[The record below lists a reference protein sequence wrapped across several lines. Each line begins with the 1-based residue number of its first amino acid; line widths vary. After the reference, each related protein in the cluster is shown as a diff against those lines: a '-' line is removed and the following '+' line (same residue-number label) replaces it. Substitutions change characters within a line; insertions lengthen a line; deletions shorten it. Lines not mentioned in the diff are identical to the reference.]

1 MSIAGVVVVHE
12 PVPELE
18 RCLSAL
24 KPQVDE
30 LVVVSNLGLELPVPE
45 GARLIR
51 NDEPA
56 GFAANANRGIAETAG
71 EFVVVCNP
79 DTEADPGALAVL
91 LAFAE
96 FHQRMGIAGPELRKP
111 DGSWNA
117 SRRRFPT
124 VSGTIVRR
132 TPLRRWLG
140 GTQKAHYGLDEQPT
154 EPVQADWLLGAFLFL
169 RREMLDELGGFD
181 EGYRLYG
188 EDIDLAYRA
197 SKAGWERW
205 YVPAAK
211 AVHAHQAVT
220 DRRHPHA
227 PDAVALARDP
237 PLRAQAPGAAE
248 GPLSTIARWSA
259 WRHAWRGRSCSPRP
273 CTATTAGSSSRPTG
287 ETRTPSSGSPTSSSR
302 TTTRSR
308 GAGIVRGMHFQP
320 GQSKLVRCA
329 RGSVLDVVVDLRRGS
344 PTFGEWEAVELD
356 AERHLQLYVPDGFAH
371 GFCVLSDV
379 ADLTY
384 KVSTY
389 YDPAG
394 GVRLPVRRSGRRHRV
409 AGRRAAAVGAG
420 RERPAPQRAG
430 RPASVRLLSADRR
443 RRQSPGGALADRDP
457 KLRRGDASGLAGSR
471 RP

>member
-56 GFAANANRGIAETAG
+56 GFAANANRGIAETGG

-96 FHQRMGIAGPELRKP
+96 FHPRMGIAGPELRKP

-140 GTQKAHYGLDEQPT
+140 GTQRAHYGLDEQPT

-220 DRRHPHA
+220 DRAILTRRTLWH
-227 PDAVALARDP
+227 
-237 PLRAQAPGAAE
+237 
-248 GPLSTIARWSA
+248 
-259 WRHAWRGRSCSPRP
+259 WRGILRF
-273 CTATTAGSSSRPTG
+273 
-287 ETRTPSSGSPTSSSR
+287 
-302 TTTRSR
+302 
-308 GAGIVRGMHFQP
+308 VRKHP
-320 GQSKLVRCA
+320 
-329 RGSVLDVVVDLRRGS
+329 
-344 PTFGEWEAVELD
+344 
-356 AERHLQLYVPDGFAH
+356 ERL
-371 GFCVLSDV
+371 
-379 ADLTY
+379 
-384 KVSTY
+384 K
-389 YDPAG
+389 
-394 GVRLPVRRSGRRHRV
+394 
-409 AGRRAAAVGAG
+409 
-420 RERPAPQRAG
+420 
-430 RPASVRLLSADRR
+430 
-443 RRQSPGGALADRDP
+443 AL
-457 KLRRGDASGLAGSR
+457 
-471 RP
+471 